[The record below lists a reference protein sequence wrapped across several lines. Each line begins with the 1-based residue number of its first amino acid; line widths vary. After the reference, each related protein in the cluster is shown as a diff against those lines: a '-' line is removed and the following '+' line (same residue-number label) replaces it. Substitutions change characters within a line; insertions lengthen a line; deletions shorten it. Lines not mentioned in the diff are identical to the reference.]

1 MPKPLVSISFINDFR
16 VSYNNLSPKFG
27 YNGTAV
33 DLKSHEG
40 LYLQTFKGKIKKLK
54 RKNIIFLIK

>member
-40 LYLQTFKGKIKKLK
+40 LYLQTFKGKIKNLK
-54 RKNIIFLIK
+54 EKI